1 MNETSGRRW
10 EEGPRVRVKA
20 RVVPR
25 GDPVRTAVEALRAR
39 LADAEHRFLA
49 LLSRIGQGISRDV
62 LVECLEILA
71 ELREV
76 AARLHEMA
84 GRRDIS
90 YFADLRLT
98 ALRNHCLWL
107 ARRTSGE
114 FLLLLQIHFEATLR
128 RLIGPNAYQ
137 IYLRLEDVE
146 DVAREVETMSD
157 HDLLGRLRDGTLL
170 RENVEQTLPADLPGT
185 SVAVGYA
192 AGEENGPS

>member
-20 RVVPR
+20 RIIPR
-25 GDPVRTAVEALRAR
+25 GDPVRAAVEALRAR

-49 LLSRIGQGISRDV
+49 LLGQIGQGISRDA
-62 LVECLEILA
+62 LVECLELLA
-71 ELREV
+71 ELREI
-76 AARLHEMA
+76 AGRLHEMA

-107 ARRTSGE
+107 VRRTSGE

-137 IYLRLEDVE
+137 VYLRLEDVE
-146 DVAREVETMSD
+146 DVAREVESMSD
-157 HDLLGRLRDGTLL
+157 HDLLARLRDGTLL
-170 RENVEQTLPADLPGT
+170 RENVEQMLPPDLPGA
-185 SVAVGYA
+185 SVPAGYA
-192 AGEENGPS
+192 AAEEHGPS

>member
-1 MNETSGRRW
+1 M
-10 EEGPRVRVKA
+10 RVKA